1 MSVAATDQRHLRASH
16 RRAAEQGLSLIE
28 LLLSLAI
35 LGVLIGFLAG
45 GLSMGRRA
53 FDADRISETQAETDT
68 AIQVVSNL
76 VGTALPITALPTT
89 ANAAAGSGAVVFSGH
104 TESISFVGLS
114 EGRSLKGG
122 PQKITLRRSGS
133 DLVVEVAV
141 SAPGT
146 NQAVPERP
154 PTRVVVLSGIR
165 DVNFQFFGGTN
176 AAAGRTWR
184 ADWSNADHL
193 PELVSIRVNF
203 DDERRNGPAA
213 IVALRQE

>member
-1 MSVAATDQRHLRASH
+1 MSVAVTERRHQRGS
-16 RRAAEQGLSLIE
+16 RRRPAEQGLSLIE

-53 FDADRISETQAETDT
+53 FAADRISETQAETDT

-76 VGTALPITALPTT
+76 IGTALPITVNT
-89 ANAAAGSGAVVFSGH
+89 AGGSGAVAFSGGR
-104 TESISFVGLS
+104 EKISFVGLS

-141 SAPGT
+141 PVSGT
-146 NQAVPERP
+146 NEGVAERP
-154 PTRVVVLSGIR
+154 PTRVVVLSGVR
-165 DVNFQFFGGTN
+165 DINFQFFGGTN
-176 AAAGRTWR
+176 AAAVRNWR
-184 ADWSNADHL
+184 ADWSNSDHL
-193 PELVSIRVNF
+193 PDLVSIRVDF

-213 IVALRQE
+213 IVALRQG

>member
-1 MSVAATDQRHLRASH
+1 MSVAATDRRHLRGS
-16 RRAAEQGLSLIE
+16 RRRPSEQGLSLIE

-35 LGVLIGFLAG
+35 LGVLVGFLAG

-53 FDADRISETQAETDT
+53 FDADRISATQAETDT

-76 VGTALPITALPTT
+76 VATALPISV
-89 ANAAAGSGAVVFSGH
+89 NAAGGSGAVAFSGGR
-104 TESISFVGLS
+104 ESISFVGLS

-141 SAPGT
+141 W
-146 NQAVPERP
+146 VPATIQVASERP
-154 PTRVVVLSGIR
+154 PTRVVVLSGVR
-165 DVNFQFFGGTN
+165 DINFQFFGGTN
-176 AAAGRTWR
+176 SAAARNWR
-184 ADWSNADHL
+184 ANWSNFDHL
-193 PELVSIRVNF
+193 PDLVSIRVDF
-203 DDERRNGPAA
+203 DDERRNSPAA

>member
-1 MSVAATDQRHLRASH
+1 MSVAATERRHLRAS
-16 RRAAEQGLSLIE
+16 RRRPAEQGLSLIE

-53 FDADRISETQAETDT
+53 FEADRIRETQAETDT

-76 VGTALPITALPTT
+76 IGTALPMTALPTP
-89 ANAAAGSGAVVFSGH
+89 ANAAGGSGAVVFSGGR
-104 TESISFVGLS
+104 ESISFIGLS
-114 EGRSLKGG
+114 EGRSLQGG

-133 DLVVEVAV
+133 DLVVEVAAPV
-141 SAPGT
+141 SAT

-154 PTRVVVLSGIR
+154 PTRVVVLSGVR
-165 DVNFQFFGGTN
+165 DITFQFFGGTN
-176 AAAGRTWR
+176 AAAVRNWR

-193 PELVSIRVNF
+193 PDLVSIRVDF

-213 IVALRQE
+213 IVALRQG

>member
-1 MSVAATDQRHLRASH
+1 MSVAATDRRHLRGS
-16 RRAAEQGLSLIE
+16 RRRPAEQGLSLIE

-76 VGTALPITALPTT
+76 IGTALPITVS
-89 ANAAAGSGAVVFSGH
+89 AAGGSGAVAFSGGR
-104 TESISFVGLS
+104 ESISFIGLS
-114 EGRSLKGG
+114 EGRSLQGG
-122 PQKITLRRSGS
+122 PQKIILRRSGS

-141 SAPGT
+141 SVSGT
-146 NQAVPERP
+146 NQGVPERP
-154 PTRVVVLSGIR
+154 PTRVVVLSGVR
-165 DVNFQFFGGTN
+165 DINFQFFGGAN
-176 AAAGRTWR
+176 AAAVRNWR
-184 ADWSNADHL
+184 ADWSNSDHL
-193 PELVSIRVNF
+193 PDLVSIRVDF

-213 IVALRQE
+213 IVALRQG

>member
-1 MSVAATDQRHLRASH
+1 MSVAVTERRHQRGS
-16 RRAAEQGLSLIE
+16 RRRPAEQGLSLIE

-53 FDADRISETQAETDT
+53 FAADRISETQAETDT

-76 VGTALPITALPTT
+76 IGTALPITVNT
-89 ANAAAGSGAVVFSGH
+89 AGGSGAVAFSGGR
-104 TESISFVGLS
+104 EKISFVGLS

-141 SAPGT
+141 PVSGT
-146 NQAVPERP
+146 NQGVAEKP
-154 PTRVVVLSGIR
+154 PTRVVVLSGVR
-165 DVNFQFFGGTN
+165 DINFQFFGGTN
-176 AAAGRTWR
+176 AAAVRNWR
-184 ADWSNADHL
+184 ADWSNSDHL
-193 PELVSIRVNF
+193 PDLVSIRVDF

-213 IVALRQE
+213 IVALRQG

>member
-1 MSVAATDQRHLRASH
+1 MRVAATDRRHVRVS
-16 RRAAEQGLSLIE
+16 RRRPAEQGLSLIE

-53 FDADRISETQAETDT
+53 FAADRISETQAETDI

-76 VGTALPITALPTT
+76 IGTALPISANTAG
-89 ANAAAGSGAVVFSGH
+89 GSGALAFSGGR
-104 TESISFVGLS
+104 ENISFIGLS

-122 PQKITLRRSGS
+122 PQKITVRRSGS

-141 SAPGT
+141 PVLGT
-146 NQAVPERP
+146 NQGGAERP
-154 PTRVVVLSGIR
+154 PTRVVVLSGVR
-165 DVNFQFFGGTN
+165 DINFQFFGGSN
-176 AAAGRTWR
+176 AVALRNWR
-184 ADWSNADHL
+184 ADWSNSDHL
-193 PELVSIRVNF
+193 PDLVSMRVDF

-213 IVALRQE
+213 IIALRQG

>member
-1 MSVAATDQRHLRASH
+1 MSVAATDRRHLRGS
-16 RRAAEQGLSLIE
+16 RRRPAEQGLSLIE

-76 VGTALPITALPTT
+76 VGTALPTT
-89 ANAAAGSGAVVFSGH
+89 VNAAGGSGAVVFSGH
-104 TESISFVGLS
+104 RESISFVGLS
-114 EGRSLKGG
+114 EGRSVKGG

-133 DLVVEVAV
+133 DLVVELAV

-154 PTRVVVLSGIR
+154 PTRVVVLSGVR
-165 DVNFQFFGGTN
+165 DINFQFFGGTN
-176 AAAGRTWR
+176 AAAVRTWR
-184 ADWSNADHL
+184 ADWSNSDHL
-193 PELVSIRVNF
+193 PDLVSIRVDF